1 MVAHNSPGKG
11 HAPQPA
17 AMSVSDSAMDMLTL
31 VANETTISRAQL
43 ARSLKLAPSTVS
55 LRVNE
60 LMEAGL
66 VVETGEGSS
75 TGGRK
80 PRSLQL
86 NHRAGHVLVAD
97 LGSRHVRVGMMD
109 LAGTLLATESAAVD
123 VATGPEATL
132 TAIAAMMD
140 SLAAG
145 NSSGLLRG
153 VGLALPGPVDFAA
166 GWVDSPARMPGWHRF
181 PIRDWMSAHFNSPVF
196 CDNDANVMALA
207 EHALRKNSEDHPKKP
222 VNTLF
227 IKAGAAIGCGLVA
240 NGEVYR
246 GSTGTAGDITHVRVK
261 AAGERA
267 CTCGN
272 FGCLETIASG
282 SAVVADLV
290 AKGVEVSNLTEVVAL
305 ANMADALATTSVRT
319 AGRMLGEMLCSIVN
333 FANPDHVILGGALS
347 QVEPYVAAI
356 RSQLYEGC
364 HPLATKNLTIEKSIA
379 GPHAGMIGVGLL
391 SLRELLRTNVL
402 VPQLDEPGHQPA
414 ATPSRG

>member
-1 MVAHNSPGKG
+1 MAAHSPTSTSTSSL
-11 HAPQPA
+11 PPA
-17 AMSVSDSAMDMLTL
+17 LAVSDSAMDMLAL
-31 VANETTISRAQL
+31 VAAETTVSRAQL
-43 ARSLKLAPSTVS
+43 ARVLKLAPSTVS

-60 LMEAGL
+60 LLDAGL
-66 VVETGEGSS
+66 VVESGEGSS

-86 NHRAGHVLVAD
+86 NHQAGHVLVAD
-97 LGSRHVRVGMMD
+97 FGSRHVRVGMMD
-109 LAGTLLATESAAVD
+109 LSGTLLATETATID
-123 VATGPEATL
+123 VAAGPEATL
-132 TAIAAMMD
+132 STISALMET
-140 SLAAG
+140 LASG
-145 NSSGLLRG
+145 NSSGVLRG
-153 VGLALPGPVDFAA
+153 IGMALPGPVDYAA

-181 PIRDWMSAHFNSPVF
+181 PIRDWMSAHFNVPVF
-196 CDNDANVMALA
+196 CDNDANMMALA
-207 EHALRKNSEDHPKKP
+207 EHALRQNSEEHPKKP

-272 FGCLETIASG
+272 LGCLETIASG
-282 SAVVADLV
+282 SAVVGELV
-290 AKGVEVSNLTEVVAL
+290 AKGVDVADLKDVVDL
-305 ANMADALATTSVRT
+305 ANMSDANATTSVRT

-333 FANPDHVILGGALS
+333 FVNPDHVILGGALS

-379 GPHAGMIGVGLL
+379 GSHAGMIGVGLL

-402 VPQLDEPGHQPA
+402 MPQLD
-414 ATPSRG
+414 

>member
-1 MVAHNSPGKG
+1 MAAHSPL
-11 HAPQPA
+11 ATSTTSRPQA
-17 AMSVSDSAMDMLTL
+17 LAVSDSAMDMLAL
-31 VANETTISRAQL
+31 VAAETTVSRAQL
-43 ARSLKLAPSTVS
+43 ARVLKLAPSTVS

-60 LMEAGL
+60 LLDAGL
-66 VVETGEGSS
+66 VVESGEGSS

-86 NHRAGHVLVAD
+86 NHQAGHVLVAD
-97 LGSRHVRVGMMD
+97 FGSRHVRVGMMD
-109 LAGTLLATESAAVD
+109 LSGSLLATETGTID
-123 VATGPEATL
+123 VAAGPEATL
-132 TAIAAMMD
+132 ATIAALMEN
-140 SLAAG
+140 LASG
-145 NSSGLLRG
+145 NSSGVLRG
-153 VGLALPGPVDFAA
+153 IGMALPGPVDYAA

-181 PIRDWMSAHFNSPVF
+181 PIRDWMSAHFNVPVF
-196 CDNDANVMALA
+196 CDNDANMMALA
-207 EHALRKNSEDHPKKP
+207 EHALRQNSEEYPKKP

-272 FGCLETIASG
+272 LGCLETIASG
-282 SAVVADLV
+282 SAVVAELM
-290 AKGVEVSNLTEVVAL
+290 AKGVNVADLKDVVEL
-305 ANMADALATTSVRT
+305 ANMADANATTSVRT

-333 FANPDHVILGGALS
+333 FVNPDHVILGGALS

-379 GPHAGMIGVGLL
+379 GPQAGMIGVGLL

-402 VPQLDEPGHQPA
+402 MPQLD
-414 ATPSRG
+414 

>member
-1 MVAHNSPGKG
+1 MAAHSPTSTSTSSL
-11 HAPQPA
+11 PPA
-17 AMSVSDSAMDMLTL
+17 LAVSDSAMDMLAL
-31 VANETTISRAQL
+31 VAAETTVSRAQL
-43 ARSLKLAPSTVS
+43 ARVLKLAPSTVS

-60 LMEAGL
+60 LLDAGL
-66 VVETGEGSS
+66 VVESGEGSS

-86 NHRAGHVLVAD
+86 NHQAGHVLVAD
-97 LGSRHVRVGMMD
+97 FGSRHVRVGMMD
-109 LAGTLLATESAAVD
+109 LSGTLLATETATID
-123 VATGPEATL
+123 VAAGPEATL
-132 TAIAAMMD
+132 STISALMET
-140 SLAAG
+140 LASG
-145 NSSGLLRG
+145 NSSGVLRG
-153 VGLALPGPVDFAA
+153 IGMALPGPVDYAA

-181 PIRDWMSAHFNSPVF
+181 PIRDWMSAHFNVPVF
-196 CDNDANVMALA
+196 CDNDANMMALA
-207 EHALRKNSEDHPKKP
+207 EHALRQNSEEHPKKP

-272 FGCLETIASG
+272 LGCLETIASG
-282 SAVVADLV
+282 SAVVAELV
-290 AKGVEVSNLTEVVAL
+290 AKGVDVADLKDVVDL
-305 ANMADALATTSVRT
+305 ANMSDANATTSVRT

-333 FANPDHVILGGALS
+333 FVNPDHVILGGALS

-379 GPHAGMIGVGLL
+379 GSHAGMIGVGLL

-402 VPQLDEPGHQPA
+402 MPQLD
-414 ATPSRG
+414 